1 MKAGKGMYCCCNKKE
16 PTGCAT
22 GFKMGKKS
30 RLDLDFSQIKKLAL
44 FSARNI
50 LVLSTLF
57 QSHISFIKF
66 EEN

>member
-30 RLDLDFSQIKKLAL
+30 RLDLDFSQIKKLVL
-44 FSARNI
+44 FSAKENRGSSYTI
-50 LVLSTLF
+50 LVTYFL
-57 QSHISFIKF
+57 HKV
-66 EEN
+66 

>member
-30 RLDLDFSQIKKLAL
+30 RLDLDFSQIKKLVL
-44 FSARNI
+44 FSA
-50 LVLSTLF
+50 
-57 QSHISFIKF
+57 K
-66 EEN
+66 ENRSSSYTIPVTYFLHKV